1 MPPLQIATLTPQ
13 AVQQSLQNNGL
24 TALGLT
30 TVALTTRWADATPV
44 ANDYDSSAL
53 TLNVGQVRAPFLGI
67 RENAYTDAASTLAAD
82 LPAASTT
89 LTVQNGAGAS
99 FPAPT
104 GGGRILL
111 TLSNASGSKQE
122 TVECTAIA
130 GDTFTIVRGALGTAK
145 QQFSQNDRV
154 VLKLTPAQRS
164 SAFYEADGSPVSG
177 HCTVLRFHPQAFG
190 RLQTVCATR
199 YNGLGQ
205 LLTLPLPAALVVRN
219 APGFRAA
226 RWYRPDEQLDDAS
239 GIISFHDARGFIVD
253 PIYVAALFADLLTAL
268 PGLQPAAV
276 TAAANGPGGVAAIA
290 ALASGTLLHFID
302 PHGNPPQIGSQGAN
316 LITKN
321 SNTAINTQLITLAA
335 GDKVAANSATTPLR
349 FGLATNGTMGKAD
362 LAPPALPQ
370 GVAIARQFYR
380 VMVVDTPFYLLGN
393 RTNNTI

>member
-1 MPPLQIATLTPQ
+1 MPPLQIATLTPA

-24 TALGLT
+24 AALGLT
-30 TVALTTRWADATPV
+30 TVSLTTRWADNTPGI
-44 ANDYDSSAL
+44 NDYDTDAL
-53 TLNVGQVRAPFLGI
+53 TLNIGQVRAPFLGI
-67 RENAYTDAASTLAAD
+67 RENAYTDAASTLAAN
-82 LPAASTT
+82 LTATATT
-89 LTVQNGAGAS
+89 LTVQQGDGGL

-111 TLSNASGSKQE
+111 TLSNGSGSMQE
-122 TVECTAIA
+122 TVECTNIT

-145 QQFSQNDRV
+145 QPFNQSDRV

-164 SAFYEADGSPVSG
+164 GAFYEVDGSPVST

-205 LLTLPLPAALVVRN
+205 PLTLPLPAALVVRN

-226 RWYRPDEQLDDAS
+226 RWYRPDELLDDAS
-239 GIISFHDARGFIVD
+239 GVISFHDARGFIVD

-268 PGLQPAAV
+268 PGLQLPTVNAP
-276 TAAANGPGGVAAIA
+276 ANGFGGVASIA

-321 SNTAINTQLITLAA
+321 SSTAISTQLVTLAA
-335 GDKVAANSATTPLR
+335 GDKVAANNAATPLR
-349 FGLATNGTMGKAD
+349 FGFATNGTMSKAD